1 MASLR
6 QLRALM
12 LIGETGSF
20 TRAAD
25 QMAVTQSA
33 VSILI
38 RELESEMGTQLV
50 QRGRETRLTESG
62 NRLERAARRASHEIE
77 QARREIREQRDEAQ
91 VVIRLAVG
99 SLSAATFVPRAIA
112 ALTRESQARTRV
124 EILDGPMTQLADL
137 LISGDADV
145 GIGSIDSPIR
155 RSATLKNELL
165 SSDTLCAVAASP
177 SPYGA
182 LLRKKGIDWPA
193 LASVPLILVGCRG
206 GQWQQLLL
214 KRVTGQDQAYQVQ
227 EVQLFSTALAMVREG
242 LGVGVLPSSATRQLG
257 PDFKVRAIGETEER
271 WNTYWVTRRESSV
284 PVAAMAQLKSAI
296 VESMKQ

>member
-12 LIGETGSF
+12 LIGQTGSF

-38 RELESEMGTQLV
+38 RELEAEMGTQLV
-50 QRGRETRLTESG
+50 QRGRETRLTDSG
-62 NRLERAARRASHEIE
+62 HRLERAARRASHEIE
-77 QARREIREQRDEAQ
+77 QARREIREQRDQAQ

-112 ALTRESQARTRV
+112 ALTRSSEARIRV

-165 SSDTLCAVAASP
+165 SSDTLCAVAASS
-177 SPYGA
+177 SPYGV

-257 PDFKVRAIGETEER
+257 ADFKLRAIGDTEER

-284 PVAAMAQLKSAI
+284 PDAAMAQLKSAI
-296 VESMKQ
+296 VASMEQ